1 MPHWFADNSS
11 FIGRGPLIRFD
22 RMTEGA
28 PAAGRADEGVLSRS
42 SRGAVVAVATRL
54 AKRLE
59 NAGMTIVD
67 IVFDSGERYLSPI
80 LFEGL
85 FDAKGLA
92 A

>member
-1 MPHWFADNSS
+1 MPHWFANNSS
-11 FIGRGPLIRFD
+11 FFGRRPLIRFD

-28 PAAGRADEGVLSRS
+28 AAAGLADEGVLSRIS
-42 SRGAVVAVATRL
+42 GAVVAVATRL
-54 AKRLE
+54 AKRLK
-59 NAGMTIVD
+59 NAGMTIVV

>member
-11 FIGRGPLIRFD
+11 SIGRRPLIRLD

-28 PAAGRADEGVLSRS
+28 PAAGLADEGVLSRIS
-42 SRGAVVAVATRL
+42 SAVVAVATRL

-59 NAGMTIVD
+59 NAGMTIVV
-67 IVFDSGERYLSPI
+67 ILFDSSERYLSPV

>member
-1 MPHWFADNSS
+1 MPHWFADNFPS
-11 FIGRGPLIRFD
+11 IGRTPLIRLD
-22 RMTEGA
+22 RMTEDA
-28 PAAGRADEGVLSRS
+28 AAAGLADEGVLSRIS
-42 SRGAVVAVATRL
+42 SAAVAVATRL

-59 NAGMTIVD
+59 NAGMTIVV